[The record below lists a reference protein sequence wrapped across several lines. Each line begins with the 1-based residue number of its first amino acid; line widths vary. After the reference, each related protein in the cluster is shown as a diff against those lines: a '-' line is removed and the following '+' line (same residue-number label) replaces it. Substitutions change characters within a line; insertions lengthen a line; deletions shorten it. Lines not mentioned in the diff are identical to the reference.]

1 MRFDED
7 FSLLANFV
15 FASFRSILTDLI
27 SPLCQSVMSI
37 FSGVVFATSNKA
49 IK

>member
-1 MRFDED
+1 MHFDED
-7 FSLLANFV
+7 FSLLANSL
-15 FASFRSILTDLI
+15 FASFRLILADLI

-37 FSGVVFATSNKA
+37 FSNVAFATPNRV